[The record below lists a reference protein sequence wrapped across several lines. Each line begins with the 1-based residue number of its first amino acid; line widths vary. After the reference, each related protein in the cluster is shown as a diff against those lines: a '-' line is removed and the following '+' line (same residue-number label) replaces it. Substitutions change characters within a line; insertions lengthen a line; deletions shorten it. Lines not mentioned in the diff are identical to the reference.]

1 MTLTKQYDCI
11 IATMPLDEGLS
22 TRQIIN
28 VVNKLDQEKDYII
41 FDTAQIDSDIIHNNE
56 FIATVFASVP
66 LLDTFDY
73 NEKEFVEL
81 ILKQYD
87 FSNVDPQEI
96 TLNLGNE
103 TSYVLVIWQQKHEKD
118 IKPMTSLN
126 EKWHYLKNQYLF
138 F

>member
-1 MTLTKQYDCI
+1 MTLTNKYNCI
-11 IATMPLDEGLS
+11 IATMPVDEGLS
-22 TRQIIN
+22 PKQIIN
-28 VVNKLDQEKDYII
+28 AVNQLDQNQDYIT
-41 FDTAQIDSDIIHNNE
+41 FDTTQIDSDIVKSNE

-103 TSYVLVIWQQKHEKD
+103 TSYVLVI
-118 IKPMTSLN
+118 
-126 EKWHYLKNQYLF
+126 
-138 F
+138 